1 MPSGECLLLIVMH
14 LVVPL
19 FTQNMHLYS
28 SSFSFWSSLV
38 NLPQYGQEC
47 RSLWK
52 EEGSQKLEDGITS
65 RTMYW
70 Q

>member
-1 MPSGECLLLIVMH
+1 MPSGECLLLLIVMH

-38 NLPQYGQEC
+38 NLPQYGQE
-47 RSLWK
+47 S
-52 EEGSQKLEDGITS
+52 
-65 RTMYW
+65 
-70 Q
+70 